1 MAKYRMNTRR
11 KLAIAT
17 WGAPNDPNIYGKL
30 TVDAGPALEYLERV
44 RAETGEKVS
53 ITHLVGRAVAL
64 ALARTPTLNGRIVF
78 GKYKPHDTVDISYL
92 VALEEGK
99 DLAKA
104 KIEHADEKSSVAI
117 ARELR
122 ERAERL
128 RRREDAD
135 FEKSKGI
142 LRLLPTWMLRPLVWT
157 IGWLT
162 GALGVN
168 FKALGLERFPFGVCI
183 VTSVGMFGLDEGF
196 VPPTPFAR
204 VPVYVLVG
212 AVRERPAVEDG
223 KIIVQQ
229 QLTITATID
238 HRFIDGYQGGM
249 LARIMREVFANPG
262 KFDAPDAPQAIEG
275 GAAARPAALP
285 PSSPSAHV

>member
-1 MAKYRMNTRR
+1 VKNRVKYRMNTRR

-17 WGAPNDPNIYGKL
+17 WGSPNDPNIYGKL
-30 TVDAGPALEYLERV
+30 TLDAGPALEYLERV
-44 RAETGEKVS
+44 RTETGEKAS

-78 GKYKPHDTVDISYL
+78 GKYKPHDQVDISYL

-104 KIEHADEKSSVAI
+104 KIEHADEKTTAMI

-122 ERAERL
+122 ERAEKL
-128 RRREDAD
+128 RRREDVD
-135 FEKSKGI
+135 FEKSKGL
-142 LRLLPTWMLRPLVWT
+142 LRVLPTWLLRPVVHT

-162 GALGVN
+162 GALGVS
-168 FKALGLERFPFGVCI
+168 FAPLGLERFPFGACI

-212 AVRERPAVEDG
+212 AVRDRPAVVDG
-223 KIIVQQ
+223 QIVVRP

-249 LARIMREVFANPG
+249 LAKIVREVFADPAR
-262 KFDAPDAPQAIEG
+262 FDVVDGAVEPRALPAPS
-275 GAAARPAALP
+275 PAA
-285 PSSPSAHV
+285 

>member
-1 MAKYRMNTRR
+1 VTKRKYRMNTRR

-17 WGAPNDPNIYGKL
+17 WGSPNDPNIYGKL
-30 TVDAGPALEYLERV
+30 TVDAAPALAYLERI
-44 RAETGEKVS
+44 RSETGEKAS

-64 ALARTPTLNGRIVF
+64 ALAKTPTLNGRIVF
-78 GKYKPHDTVDISYL
+78 GKYRPHDTVDISFL
-92 VALEEGK
+92 VALEEGA

-104 KIEHADEKSSVAI
+104 KIEHADQKSTSEI

-135 FEKSKGI
+135 FEKSKGL
-142 LRLLPTWMLRPLVWT
+142 LRLLPTWALRPLVWT

-162 GALGVN
+162 GALGIN

-212 AVRERPAVEDG
+212 AVRDRPAVVDG
-223 KIIVQQ
+223 QIVVQP

-249 LARIMREVFANPG
+249 LARMMREVFADPG
-262 KFDAPDAPQAIEG
+262 RFDGEARAI
-275 GAAARPAALP
+275 AAAAATDTPRAL
-285 PSSPSAHV
+285 A